1 MGRPVAR
8 FGATFT
14 ACVVIVVA
22 ALPAVGLASELIGRN
37 AANVTLRVD
46 AAGKALVTFRSAGQS
61 KTVVAWGAVDAR
73 PPDRARPQ
81 VAFTIVLGGGI
92 GPNVCRPYRGPPIAW
107 RVAACTAPDGTHWAV
122 QAWQRT
128 LPNYGAAASGDRA
141 AWELRL
147 AHWSGDL
154 PKLELWTDWSYRRFE
169 HLYGRLTYKGL
180 PVFGFRSSR
189 YGVPLDAYGRNV
201 YVDALDSDYGAGW
214 KRVNSFLA
222 HNPRGT
228 FCYGFYPHGGRGT
241 GAGRRYRATVIG
253 PGVAPDVMWEGP
265 GAGSFDAERDAAANA
280 RQHALLAGDRLCKI
294 N

>member
-1 MGRPVAR
+1 MRRPAAR
-8 FGATFT
+8 FGATF
-14 ACVVIVVA
+14 AVCILAGA
-22 ALPAVGLASELIGRN
+22 ALPAAALASELIGRN
-37 AANVTLRVD
+37 ATNVSLQVD
-46 AAGKALVTFRSAGQS
+46 AAGKALVSFRSAGQPR
-61 KTVVAWGAVDAR
+61 TVVAWGAVDAR
-73 PPDRARPQ
+73 PPSRSRPQ
-81 VAFTIVLGGGI
+81 VAFTIAFGGGI
-92 GPNVCRPYRGPPIAW
+92 GPDVCRPYSGPAIAW

-128 LPNYGAAASGDRA
+128 LPNYGVAASGDRG

-147 AHWSGDL
+147 SHWSADL
-154 PKLELWTDWSYRRFE
+154 PKLELWTDWSYRRFQ

-253 PGVAPDVMWEGP
+253 PGVLPDVMWEGP
-265 GAGSFDAERDAAANA
+265 GAGPFDAARDEAANA
-280 RQHALLAGDRLCKI
+280 RQHSLLAGDRLCKI